1 MTSPPTPAAGSA
13 PPQPASAQDLP
24 PTDPAEGLR
33 RADAAQR
40 LTRFGPNAIADPVV
54 PAWRQLVV
62 KFWAPVPWMLEAVI
76 VLQIMLGRGLE
87 ALVIAVLLVFNAMV
101 SFVQEQRAQDAL
113 ALLRKQLHVRARV
126 LRDGQWSRIPAEQ
139 VVPGDI
145 VHVRAGDIVPADLL
159 LQDGAMALDQAAL
172 TGESL
177 PVDAG
182 AGKPAYTGSIVR
194 QGEATGA
201 VTATG
206 ARTFF
211 GHTAELVRSASSP
224 SHMQRTILAIVKRLV
239 VFDAVL
245 VALVVGFALWHQLP
259 LLDTAVFALMLLVAS
274 VPVAL
279 PATYTLATAVS
290 SQLLAHHGVLVTRLP
305 AVEEAAAMDTL
316 VCDKTGTLTQNSLSY
331 AGAVPLM
338 RTPETDSSRPIP
350 PEGSEANAA
359 VAGVLAANANADDDA
374 LLRAAA
380 LASDDATQDPLDL
393 ALLAPARERNLLADA
408 PTRTAFHP
416 FDPSTRR
423 SEGVY
428 LVDDQPWH
436 AVKGAATVIGP
447 LCRLDVQ
454 QRAALDAAEHRL
466 AANGARVLA
475 IAAGPVDAL
484 QLLGVVGL
492 SDPPR
497 PDAAALIAQ
506 IRELGVRVCMAT
518 GDAEETARAIGA
530 QLGIGTRV
538 CQAEGLRDGNV
549 AQNPENC
556 DLYARV
562 LPEDKHHIVVALQK
576 AGHVTGMTGD
586 GVNDAPA
593 LRQAEMGIAVASAT
607 DVAKAAAGVVLTDPG
622 LGGVLTV
629 VRAGR
634 EVHRRMLTYT
644 LNKTLKVFEITV
656 FLTLGLLL
664 TGGFLVS
671 PLLIVLMLF
680 ANDFVT
686 MSIAT
691 DRVRPTPTPQHWD
704 VRRLVAVAAGFAS
717 LSLVFS
723 LAFYFIARSAW
734 ELDGHQSQTLAFLIL
749 VFTNQA
755 GIYALRTNT
764 PLWSLA
770 PSRWMAMASIGDLA
784 IVSLLAGLGVL
795 MAPLPWS
802 LIVPLLASSVVF
814 SVVLDTAKRPLF
826 KHFAIA

>member
-1 MTSPPTPAAGSA
+1 MTPIPTQAAGTA
-13 PPQPASAQDLP
+13 PPQPVVVQDLP

-33 RADAAQR
+33 SADAAQR
-40 LTRFGPNAIADPVV
+40 LLRFGPNAIADQIVPV
-54 PAWRQLVV
+54 WRQLLV

-76 VLQIMLGRGLE
+76 VLQIVLGRGLE
-87 ALVIAVLLVFNAMV
+87 ALVIAVLLVFNAV
-101 SFVQEQRAQDAL
+101 VAFVQEQRAQDAL

-126 LRDGQWSRIPAEQ
+126 LRDSRWSQVPAEQ

-159 LQDGAMALDQAAL
+159 LQVGAVALDQAAL

-194 QGEATGA
+194 QGEATGV

-224 SHMQRTILAIVKRLV
+224 SHMQRTIFAIVKRLV

-259 LLDTAVFALMLLVAS
+259 LLDTVVFALMLLVAS

-290 SQLLAHHGVLVTRLP
+290 SQLLAHQGVLVTRLP

-331 AGAVPLM
+331 AGAVSLM
-338 RTPETDSSRPIP
+338 RSPKADSSRPMP
-350 PEGSEANAA
+350 PEEPGANAA
-359 VAGVLAANANADDDA
+359 AMDVLAADADVNT

-408 PTRTAFHP
+408 PTRSAFHP

-436 AVKGAATVIGP
+436 AMKGAATVIGP
-447 LCRLDVQ
+447 LCHLDAQ
-454 QRAALDAAEHRL
+454 QQATLDAAERQL
-466 AANGARVLA
+466 AASGARVLA
-475 IAAGPVDAL
+475 VAAGAGNNL
-484 QLLGVVGL
+484 ALLGVVGL

-497 PDAAALIAQ
+497 PDAAALVAQ

-518 GDAEETARAIGA
+518 GDAEQTARAIGA
-530 QLGIGTRV
+530 QLGIGTRA

-556 DLYARV
+556 DLYA
-562 LPEDKHHIVVALQK
+562 
-576 AGHVTGMTGD
+576 
-586 GVNDAPA
+586 
-593 LRQAEMGIAVASAT
+593 
-607 DVAKAAAGVVLTDPG
+607 
-622 LGGVLTV
+622 
-629 VRAGR
+629 
-634 EVHRRMLTYT
+634 
-644 LNKTLKVFEITV
+644 
-656 FLTLGLLL
+656 
-664 TGGFLVS
+664 
-671 PLLIVLMLF
+671 
-680 ANDFVT
+680 
-686 MSIAT
+686 
-691 DRVRPTPTPQHWD
+691 
-704 VRRLVAVAAGFAS
+704 
-717 LSLVFS
+717 
-723 LAFYFIARSAW
+723 
-734 ELDGHQSQTLAFLIL
+734 
-749 VFTNQA
+749 
-755 GIYALRTNT
+755 
-764 PLWSLA
+764 
-770 PSRWMAMASIGDLA
+770 
-784 IVSLLAGLGVL
+784 
-795 MAPLPWS
+795 
-802 LIVPLLASSVVF
+802 
-814 SVVLDTAKRPLF
+814 
-826 KHFAIA
+826 